1 MHVLVTVALICLVP
15 VLTVGW
21 VIAAL
26 DAFVGITLAV
36 AFAAEFHHRRKRAGE
51 GLRPHDYGTARELP
65 DAQS

>member
-26 DAFVGITLAV
+26 GAFVGITLAV
-36 AFAAEFHHRRKRAGE
+36 AFAADFITDERGRRKA
-51 GLRPHDYGTARELP
+51 
-65 DAQS
+65 